1 VVHIFATITHTDG
14 PLLLEVRT
22 AGRRYLVPRSHV
34 DHLDQVID
42 GALPASDARGRPLI
56 NRELGPLL
64 DPSDQGAPGR
74 RHALTLVLR
83 RRTVALLVARAES
96 LAAPGP
102 IQPLGPL
109 LTPLLARPWLLGA
122 VVVADQPV
130 LVLDLRRIAA
140 DLALGLV

>member
-1 VVHIFATITHTDG
+1 MTHTEM

-22 AGRRYLVPRSHV
+22 SGRRYLVPRSHV
-34 DHLDQVID
+34 DHLDQVAD
-42 GALPASDARGRPLI
+42 TTLPATDARGRAVI
-56 NRELGPLL
+56 SRDLGSLL
-64 DPSDQGAPGR
+64 DPSDLDAPGR

-109 LTPLLARPWLLGA
+109 VIARLARPWLLGA
-122 VVVADQPV
+122 VIIADQPV

-140 DLALGLV
+140 DLALGVV